1 MARFQGHSSWVTTV
15 SFDQSQCTDKTYR
28 FISGG
33 DDTLLCFWDFSSVG
47 LARPKGSTMPRT
59 KSKMNLEGPTIH
71 ELLTKSEVP
80 ILEPLV
86 IRKAHKHGIS
96 DIAFCDGMFITVD
109 KLGTIFTWK
118 LE

>member
-1 MARFQGHSSWVTTV
+1 
-15 SFDQSQCTDKTYR
+15 
-28 FISGG
+28 
-33 DDTLLCFWDFSSVG
+33 
-47 LARPKGSTMPRT
+47 MPRT

-118 LE
+118 LEWNDSGWKIDVRNEDLNDSD